1 MIIAQVVRRKV
12 SAAAFQPPLS
22 ASPHVMN
29 GRRMTATISPAISTV
44 TARRMAGACQPSQR
58 WYRVGGGTPVIV

>member
-1 MIIAQVVRRKV
+1 MMIAQVVRRKM
-12 SAAAFQPPLS
+12 SAEAFQPPTS

-29 GRRMTATISPAISTV
+29 GRRTTATISPAIRTV
-44 TARRMAGACQPSQR
+44 IARRMAGACQPSHR